1 VKVTAA
7 GSEFAVTKMGTAL
20 IETRDEMGRAQ
31 KIAVSNCLISPKF
44 PCKLLS
50 LPNLTRKGLTVTMTT
65 DKMRLSN
72 PHNNVVLWATATPL
86 RSCSCCSKPTRKR
99 SSSSSNLLCLQSR
112 TKLAMDLSRTYCG
125 SCICDMAIG
134 TLLT

>member
-1 VKVTAA
+1 MDSGATSSATYDEQDCVNVRECDVKVTAA

-65 DKMRLSN
+65 DKILHRHWQLLGQ
-72 PHNNVVLWATATPL
+72 P
-86 RSCSCCSKPTRKR
+86 RSASFRKCAAHF
-99 SSSSSNLLCLQSR
+99 SI
-112 TKLAMDLSRTYCG
+112 LASFF
-125 SCICDMAIG
+125 IWHA
-134 TLLT
+134 